1 MIIFT
6 KKNMFSLGQLQFAAL
21 FAICFVI
28 IMVFA
33 YRKDLKIHR
42 QYYKGSKW
50 ILVGFLI
57 FIGLLF
63 VIKSLLKD

>member
-1 MIIFT
+1 
-6 KKNMFSLGQLQFAAL
+6 MFSLGQIQFAVL
-21 FAICFVI
+21 FAICFVV
-28 IMVFA
+28 IMIFA
-33 YRKDLKIHR
+33 YRKDLKIHN

-50 ILVGFLI
+50 ILVAFLV